1 MSKKIKCIFLLLGL
15 IFSINLKAQIPAAI
29 IPEFNFFKLDQK
41 PFAKKDLASGKLLF
55 FVFFDPT
62 CEHCQHSVQYMNAHY
77 SSYKKPAI
85 YMISMS
91 PEVQINQFMNKYG
104 SALKTKPNITLL
116 QDKKNEFILKFKPKK
131 YPGLFLYSAQ
141 KKLILYS
148 DDDDGIQKMAK
159 AIKEAK

>member
-1 MSKKIKCIFLLLGL
+1 MNKKIKCCLFLAGL
-15 IFSINLKAQIPAAI
+15 IFSISLKAQIPAAV

-41 PFAKKDLASGKLLF
+41 PFVNKDLASGKLLF

-62 CEHCQHSVQYMNAHY
+62 CEHCQHSVQYMNANY
-77 SSYKKPAI
+77 NSYKKAAI
-85 YMISMS
+85 YMVSLF

-116 QDKKNEFILKFKPKK
+116 QDRKNEFILKFKPKK

-159 AIKEAK
+159 AIKDAK